1 MPNYIVTGAKFDP
14 FSMQELLSPAVMA
27 TQAHQ
32 ELENQL
38 GDLSQKADVWQ
49 GLANEQTDPEAYKM
63 YKTYAD
69 DLKSK
74 VADLAANGLN
84 PQSRQGLL
92 DMKRR
97 YNSEITPIENAYNTR
112 KEQIAA
118 QQNLKA
124 KGYILSRDAA
134 LTSLDDYMRNPA
146 LGYESYSGQ
155 EITNSVATAAKNL
168 LRQIADN
175 PETYK
180 GILGGQY
187 YEKVVKNGFSSDE
200 IMKAISGAEDA
211 DPRLTQ
217 LVTTALEQSGI
228 PTWNNP
234 EALARARQFANEGLW
249 SALGTEQTQQ
259 VRNLGF
265 ETAEQR
271 VAREY
276 KQEQLDLLR
285 DERKTLADR
294 RAKGIPDKAID
305 TGDGYII
312 PLGGNSYI
320 MRDKD
325 GNLIKDSNGNPQ
337 VINGKETTEEKVEA
351 KLEEKLKGVTDVDG
365 IVKLGFQ
372 PIYSTVYA
380 GGKWQSGTQAQDV
393 DKVFRDWTSSYLLKD
408 ERTSAGRVGNFS
420 YKPNDSKA
428 ATMSVV
434 QDISTIPGFADIDG
448 KVTAE
453 QGSAFAEIW
462 NQAISMGIQ
471 PEEFLTN
478 DVQIMR
484 VSGKG
489 KRAGEFDYV
498 IFRRQ

>member
-32 ELENQL
+32 DLENQL

-49 GLANEQTDPEAYKM
+49 GLANEQTDPEAYRM

-168 LRQIADN
+168 QRQIADN
-175 PETYK
+175 PETWK
-180 GILGGQY
+180 EILKGQY

-217 LVTTALEQSGI
+217 LVNTALDQSGI

-234 EALARARQFANEGLW
+234 QALARARQFANEGLW
-249 SALGTEQTQQ
+249 SALGTETPQQ

-265 ETAEQR
+265 ETAEQK
-271 VAREY
+271 VEREY
-276 KQEQLDLLR
+276 RQEQLDILR
-285 DERKTLADR
+285 DERRAQKDR
-294 RAKGIPDKAID
+294 RAKGIPDTAID

-320 MRDKD
+320 MKDKD
-325 GNLIKDSNGNPQ
+325 GNLIKDSNRNPQ
-337 VINGKETTEEKVEA
+337 VINGKETSEEKEEA
-351 KLEEKLKGVTDVDG
+351 ELDKKLRGVTSVDG
-365 IVKLGFQ
+365 MANLGFQ

-380 GGKWQSGTQAQDV
+380 GGRWQSGTKSD
-393 DKVFRDWTSSYLLKD
+393 DIEGVFRAMTPSYLANKGG
-408 ERTSAGRVGNFS
+408 AGPRGNFT
-420 YKPNDSKA
+420 YTPNKKKK

-434 QDISTIPGFADIDG
+434 QDISTIPGFAEVDG

-453 QGSAFAEIW
+453 QDSAFATIW
-462 NQAISMGIQ
+462 NQAMSMGIQ
-471 PEEFLTN
+471 PEEFLTR
-478 DVQIMR
+478 DIQIMR

-489 KRAGEFDYV
+489 RRAGEFDYV

>member
-32 ELENQL
+32 DLENQL

-49 GLANEQTDPEAYKM
+49 GLANEQTDPEAYRM

-97 YNSEITPIENAYNTR
+97 YNSEIVPIENAYNTR

-168 LRQIADN
+168 QREIADN
-175 PETYK
+175 PETWK
-180 GILGGQY
+180 EILKGQY
-187 YEKVVKNGFSSDE
+187 YEKIVKNGFSSDE

-217 LVTTALEQSGI
+217 LVNTALDQSGI

-234 EALARARQFANEGLW
+234 QALARARQFANEGLW
-249 SALGTEQTQQ
+249 SALGTETPQQ

-276 KQEQLDLLR
+276 RQEQLDLLR
-285 DERKTLADR
+285 DERKAQADR

-337 VINGKETTEEKVEA
+337 VINGKESTEEKDDAALDKALTKVNNVE
-351 KLEEKLKGVTDVDG
+351 GMT
-365 IVKLGFQ
+365 KLGFT
-372 PIYSTVYA
+372 PIYVTAGHGGNWKSGVGGESTRQWKTSKDVSLA
-380 GGKWQSGTQAQDV
+380 EDKWFN
-393 DKVFRDWTSSYLLKD
+393 DKY
-408 ERTSAGRVGNFS
+408 S
-420 YKPNDSKA
+420 YKPNNNDA
-428 ATMSVV
+428 IMTIV
-434 QDISTIPGFADIDG
+434 QDISTIPGFAEVDG

-462 NQAISMGIQ
+462 NQAMAMGIQ
-471 PEEFLTN
+471 PEEFLTR
-478 DVQIMR
+478 DIQIMR
-484 VSGKG
+484 VSAKG
-489 KRAGEFDYV
+489 KRAGEYDYV
-498 IFRRQ
+498 VFRRQ

>member
-32 ELENQL
+32 DLENQL

-49 GLANEQTDPEAYKM
+49 GLANEQTDPEAYRM

-97 YNSEITPIENAYNTR
+97 YNSEIVPIENAYNTR

-168 LRQIADN
+168 QRQIADN
-175 PETYK
+175 PETWK
-180 GILGGQY
+180 EILKGQY
-187 YEKVVKNGFSSDE
+187 YEKIVKNGFSSDE
-200 IMKAISGAEDA
+200 IMKAVNGAEDA

-217 LVTTALEQSGI
+217 LVNTALDQSGI

-234 EALARARQFANEGLW
+234 QALARARQFANEGLW
-249 SALGTEQTQQ
+249 SALGTETPQQ

-265 ETAEQR
+265 ETAEQK
-271 VAREY
+271 VEREY
-276 KQEQLDLLR
+276 RQEQLDILR
-285 DERKTLADR
+285 DERRAQKDR

-305 TGDGYII
+305 IGDGYII

-325 GNLIKDSNGNPQ
+325 GNLIKDANGNPQ
-337 VINGKETTEEKVEA
+337 VINGKETSEEKEEA
-351 KLEEKLKGVTDVDG
+351 ELGKKLKGVTDVDG
-365 IVKLGFQ
+365 MAKLGFQ
-372 PIYSTVYA
+372 PIYATVDA
-380 GGKWQSGTQAQDV
+380 GGRWQSGTKSEDIGN
-393 DKVFRDWTSSYLLKD
+393 VFRAWTPSYLAKKNGMFSGS
-408 ERTSAGRVGNFS
+408 TGNFS
-420 YKPNDSKA
+420 YKPSSKE

-434 QDISTIPGFADIDG
+434 QDISTIPGFAEVDG

-462 NQAISMGIQ
+462 NQAVSMGIQ

-478 DVQIMR
+478 DIQIMR

>member
-1 MPNYIVTGAKFDP
+1 MPNYIVSGARFDP
-14 FSMQELLSPAVMA
+14 FSYQELLSPALMA

-32 ELENQL
+32 DLENQL

-49 GLANEQTDPEAYKM
+49 GLANEQTDPEAYRQ
-63 YKTYAD
+63 YKAYAD
-69 DLKSK
+69 DLKAQ
-74 VADLAANGLN
+74 VDALASNGLN
-84 PQSRQGLL
+84 PQSRQNLL
-92 DMKRR
+92 NMKRR
-97 YNSEITPIENAYNTR
+97 YTSEITPIENAYKTR
-112 KEQIAA
+112 AEQIAA
-118 QQNLKA
+118 QQSLKA

-134 LTSLDDYMRNPA
+134 TTSLDDYMKNPA

-155 EITNSVATAAKNL
+155 EITNTVATAAKNL
-168 LRQIADN
+168 QREITSN
-175 PETYK
+175 PEEWRR
-180 GILGGQY
+180 ILGGQY
-187 YEKVVKNGFSSDE
+187 YEKIVKNGFSSDE

-217 LVTTALEQSGI
+217 LVNTALDQSGI
-228 PTWNNP
+228 PTWGNA

-249 SALGTEQTQQ
+249 GALGTETPQQ

-285 DERKTLADR
+285 DERKIQADR

-337 VINGKETTEEKVEA
+337 VINGKESAEEKEEVALSKELRGVTNLDGMA
-351 KLEEKLKGVTDVDG
+351 KLGY
-365 IVKLGFQ
+365 Q
-372 PIYSTVYA
+372 PIYSTINAA
-380 GGKWQSGTQAQDV
+380 GRWQSGTQAQDIV
-393 DKVFRDWTSSYLLKD
+393 GVFRANTASNLAKKDGWFSSK
-408 ERTSAGRVGNFS
+408 TGNFS
-420 YKPNDSKA
+420 YKPSTKD

-434 QDISTIPGFADIDG
+434 QDISTIPGFAEVDG
-448 KVTAE
+448 RVTAE

-478 DVQIMR
+478 DIQIMR
-484 VSGKG
+484 VQAKG
-489 KRAGEFDYV
+489 KRADDYDYV
-498 IFRRQ
+498 VFRRQ

>member
-32 ELENQL
+32 DLENQL
-38 GDLSQKADVWQ
+38 GELSQKADVWQ

-74 VADLAANGLN
+74 VADLAAEGLN

-146 LGYESYSGQ
+146 LDYESYSGQ
-155 EITNSVATAAKNL
+155 EITNRVATAAKNL
-168 LRQIADN
+168 QREIADN
-175 PETYK
+175 PKTWEK
-180 GILGGQY
+180 ILGGQY

-200 IMKAISGAEDA
+200 IMKAINGAEDA

-217 LVTTALEQSGI
+217 LVTTTLDQSGI

-234 EALARARQFANEGLW
+234 QALEKAKQFANEGLW
-249 SALGTEQTQQ
+249 SALGTEQAQQ
-259 VRNLGF
+259 VKNLGF
-265 ETAEQR
+265 ETDEQK

-276 KQEQLDLLR
+276 RQEQLDLLK

-325 GNLIKDSNGNPQ
+325 GNLIKDYNGNPQ
-337 VINGKETTEEKVEA
+337 VINGKESAEEKNDIALNKALTKVTNVE
-351 KLEEKLKGVTDVDG
+351 GMT
-365 IVKLGFQ
+365 KLGFT
-372 PIYSTVYA
+372 PIYVTA
-380 GGKWQSGTQAQDV
+380 GHGGKWSSGAGGESTGQWRTASDV
-393 DKVFRDWTSSYLLKD
+393 SVARGRLFNDKYY
-408 ERTSAGRVGNFS
+408 
-420 YKPNDSKA
+420 YKPDSKDA
-428 ATMSVV
+428 IMTVV
-434 QDISTIPGFADIDG
+434 QDISTIPGFAEIDG

-462 NQAISMGIQ
+462 NKALSMGIQ

-484 VSGKG
+484 VSGKK